1 MFERGELGAET
12 YQIPQAAPQPV
23 GHAQQPFDDGVVA
36 LQGLQHVKGQTED
49 YYKKVAA
56 LKSFMQDVHA
66 NYGLDV
72 RVPDMSRPESIR
84 LHQIYNDAISDILA
98 QGNLLKNSHGTE
110 SQLLNMRA
118 QFRSKNPDGTP
129 FDPKSMAAEEMV
141 QGQDYSLGLNPIVA
155 QVNASLKLAH
165 DKTSMD
171 EANADRDRAIAELES
186 QKNGQNDWAIDQSI
200 AAIQSPRRVSKEY
213 RETDAQRAR
222 RAKDNSID
230 VELRK
235 IVNIVDG
242 TNPQWKN
249 SNEPIPGGDGFY
261 RINTEYKGLKLGDDG
276 IIDRM
281 RENQETGE
289 KEWVF
294 KDGHTQP
301 VDGDPK
307 VELKKLVD
315 ANPRFSATG
324 SEIDDYIFRKK
335 AQTSSGALDPTPFLA
350 PKEEREQ
357 HVYKQ
362 GEQEAVLQA
371 KQEPIISAVKEKV
384 KNATPGWISLFN
396 DTRDIDI
403 PMGSA
408 NSIELEATDKGKF
421 TMANFEDAFPKSL
434 FKDSKGKV
442 DQAKYERTKNN
453 LTNQPVEVVL
463 RELLKRIP
471 ESKYPEVFK
480 AFGLD
485 PNTLKGTS
493 SLVKQAKANYAKQKG
508 KAGTT
513 SSVEPAEEQSNP
525 TGGDVKAS
533 VVEQILDI
541 EKRSGKERE
550 GLKKALLGMDAPT
563 FEKLVS
569 DYQKKGINFKQNNSG
584 TIPANNTK
592 KKSTSDPLG
601 IR

>member
-98 QGNLLKNSHGTE
+98 QGNLLKNSHGTQN
-110 SQLLNMRA
+110 QLINMRA
-118 QFRSKNPDGTP
+118 QLRPGL
-129 FDPKSMAAEEMV
+129 DPNDVPAEQLV
-141 QGQDYSLGLNPIVA
+141 QGQDYTFGLHPIVN
-155 QVNASLKLAH
+155 QVNHALDMAH
-165 DKTSMD
+165 DPDTMST
-171 EANADRDRAIAELES
+171 ANADRERAIQSLEK
-186 QKNGQNDWAIDQSI
+186 QKDGKNDWAIDQSI
-200 AAIQSPRRVSKEY
+200 AAIQSPREVKHYYRPSEY
-213 RETDAQRAR
+213 ERRQSGKDKAVDA
-222 RAKDNSID
+222 
-230 VELRK
+230 ELRK
-235 IVNIVDG
+235 MVNVIDG
-242 TNPQWKN
+242 NNPQWKN

-261 RINTEYKGLKLGDDG
+261 RINTEYKGLKLGDAG

-281 RENQETGE
+281 RSNPETNE
-289 KEWVF
+289 KEWVL
-294 KDGHTQP
+294 KDGSIQP
-301 VDGDPK
+301 VEGDAA
-307 VELKKLVD
+307 VELQKLVD
-315 ANPRFSATG
+315 ANPRFGVTG
-324 SEIDDYIFRKK
+324 AELYDTMHRKK
-335 AQTSSGALDPTPFLA
+335 VVTSSGALDNTPFLA
-350 PKEEREQ
+350 PKEEREA
-357 HVYKQ
+357 HAYKQ

-371 KQEPIISAVKEKV
+371 KQEPIIQAVKEKV
-384 KNATPGWISLFN
+384 KSATPGWISLFN
-396 DTRDIDI
+396 DEEDINI

-408 NSIELEATDKGKF
+408 NTIKLEATDKGKF
-421 TMANFEDAFPKSL
+421 TMSNFDEAFPKNL
-434 FKDSKGKV
+434 FNDSKGKV
-442 DQAKYERTKNN
+442 DKAKYERTKNN
-453 LTNQPVEVVL
+453 LTNQPIEVVL

-485 PNTLKGTS
+485 PNTLKGSGT
-493 SLVKQAKANYAKQKG
+493 LVKKAKSDYAKQKG
-508 KAGTT
+508 KSGAT

-525 TGGDVKAS
+525 AEIDIRVP

-569 DYQKKGINFKQNNSG
+569 DYQKKGVNFKQNNSG